1 MMYLLRLWAGVSQCK
16 ITQYLYVQKTNLPG
30 VFSWF
35 QPGVFN
41 PDPQRPVKNWFWQR
55 TILQAVFFSKTEWR
69 TCWATWL
76 STWSPLSLQIFHQS
90 IRPLTI
96 QTFPTK
102 CWRTFLF
109 ITPAF
114 GVFFF
119 CTGPTAEKTP
129 RLAVR
134 QDGPPCGAVC
144 VEPWFLWS
152 QNPLLPSGGLS
163 SCLLHLQLLLH
174 RSESV
179 VSTILVGKSTW

>member
-35 QPGVFN
+35 QRGVFN

-102 CWRTFLF
+102 CWRKFLF

-114 GVFFF
+114 GVFFLHR
-119 CTGPTAEKTP
+119 PDRWKNATACSPSRWT
-129 RLAVR
+129 AMWSCV
-134 QDGPPCGAVC
+134 CGAMISLISKS
-144 VEPWFLWS
+144 FTSFRWS
-152 QNPLLPSGGLS
+152 FFMFATFAT
-163 SCLLHLQLLLH
+163 
-174 RSESV
+174 
-179 VSTILVGKSTW
+179 TITP

>member
-35 QPGVFN
+35 QRGVFN

-90 IRPLTI
+90 IKPLTI

-102 CWRTFLF
+102 CWRKFLF

-119 CTGPTAEKTP
+119 APARPLKKRHGLQSVKMDRHVELCVWSHDFFDVKI
-129 RLAVR
+129 LYFLQVVFLH
-134 QDGPPCGAVC
+134 VC
-144 VEPWFLWS
+144 YIC
-152 QNPLLPSGGLS
+152 NYYYT
-163 SCLLHLQLLLH
+163 
-174 RSESV
+174 V
-179 VSTILVGKSTW
+179 VSP